1 VIIRPIATKETSLVS
16 EMCVAAYVAGDHLK
30 EGDAYT
36 ATLRGVG
43 SRVEYTLVATIDGE
57 IVGTICHCPPDGL
70 SPAALAGPDEY
81 KFRFLAIAPGAWGAG
96 VGSALVANCEAQAIA
111 SGARY
116 MLLSVIDSN
125 ERAINLYE
133 RLGYVRLP
141 EREWSPTPAGDST
154 SGTSIRLLVMR
165 KELPLLGTL

>member
-1 VIIRPIATKETSLVS
+1 LIIRPIATEETSLVS

-36 ATLRGVG
+36 ATLRDVG
-43 SRVEYTLVATIDGE
+43 SWIEYTLVATIDGK
-57 IVGTICHCPPDGL
+57 IIGTICHCPPDGL
-70 SPAALAGPDEY
+70 SPAVLAGSDEY
-81 KFRFLAIAPGAWGAG
+81 EFRFLAISPGAWGAG
-96 VGSALVANCEAQAIA
+96 VGSPLVANCEAQAIA
-111 SGARY
+111 SGAHQ

-133 RLGYVRLP
+133 RLGYARLP

-165 KELPLLGTL
+165 KELPLLSTL

>member
-1 VIIRPIATKETSLVS
+1 VIIRPIAAEEASLVS
-16 EMCVAAYVAGDHLK
+16 EMCVAAYVAGEHLK

-36 ATLRGVG
+36 ATLRDVG
-43 SRVEYTLVATIDGE
+43 SRIEYTLVATIDGE

-70 SPAALAGPDEY
+70 SPAVLAGSDEY
-81 KFRFLAIAPGAWGAG
+81 EFRFLAISPGAWGAG

-154 SGTSIRLLVMR
+154 SGTSIRLLVMH
-165 KELPLLGTL
+165 KELPLLSTL